1 MSIEVVPFL
10 SFVLV
15 TTFTP
20 GPNNISSA
28 SMGVLHGYK
37 KTVKYCLGIATGFFG
52 VMLLCGLIS
61 NTLLHILPGVETPLR
76 IAGAGYIL
84 WLAFETLHTS
94 YTFEDTDRRP
104 LGFARGVLLQVL
116 NLKAIVYGLTLY
128 STFLSPITDNLT
140 LLISFTLFLTCMSF
154 CSTST
159 WALFGASIRTYLHQ
173 PKIRQGVNLVLALL
187 LVYTAIEL
195 SGLLPVI
202 QRMLGNRA

>member
-1 MSIEVVPFL
+1 MSIDLVPFL

-61 NTLLHILPGVETPLR
+61 TTLLRILPGVETPLR
-76 IAGAGYIL
+76 IAGAVYIL

-94 YTFEDTDRRP
+94 YTFEDTDQRP

-116 NLKAIVYGLTLY
+116 NPKVVVYGLTLF
-128 STFLSPITDNLT
+128 STFLSSITGNPTYLI
-140 LLISFTLFLTCMSF
+140 LLTLFLSSMSF

-173 PKIRQGVNLVLALL
+173 PKIRQGVNFILALL

-202 QRMLGNRA
+202 QQLMGNGA

>member
-1 MSIEVVPFL
+1 MSIDLVPFL

-61 NTLLHILPGVETPLR
+61 TTLLRILPGVETPLR

-94 YTFEDTDRRP
+94 YTFEDTDQRP
-104 LGFARGVLLQVL
+104 LGFGRGVLLQVL

-128 STFLSPITDNLT
+128 STFLSPITDNPAYLT
-140 LLISFTLFLTCMSF
+140 LSTLFLTSMAF

-159 WALFGASIRTYLHQ
+159 WALFGASIRTCLHQ
-173 PKIRQGVNLVLALL
+173 PRIRQGVNLILALL
-187 LVYTAIEL
+187 LAYTAIEL
-195 SGLLPVI
+195 SGLLSVI
-202 QRMLGNRA
+202 HQLLGNGA

>member
-1 MSIEVVPFL
+1 MGIDVVPFL

-61 NTLLHILPGVETPLR
+61 TTLLHILPGVETPLR
-76 IAGAGYIL
+76 IAGAVYIL

-94 YTFEDTDRRP
+94 YTFEDTDQRP
-104 LGFARGVLLQVL
+104 LGFARGILLQVL
-116 NLKAIVYGLTLY
+116 NPKAIVYGLTLY
-128 STFLSPITDNLT
+128 STFLSPITGNPT
-140 LLISFTLFLTCMSF
+140 YLLASVLFLSSMSF

-173 PKIRQGVNLVLALL
+173 PKIRQGVNLILALL

-202 QRMLGNRA
+202 QQLMGNGA

>member
-1 MSIEVVPFL
+1 MSIDLVPFL

-52 VMLLCGLIS
+52 LMLLCGLIS
-61 NTLLHILPGVETPLR
+61 TTLLRILPGVETPLR
-76 IAGAGYIL
+76 IAGAVYIL
-84 WLAFETLHTS
+84 WLAFETLHAS
-94 YTFEDTDRRP
+94 YTFEDTDQRP

-116 NLKAIVYGLTLY
+116 NPKAIFYGLTLF
-128 STFLSPITDNLT
+128 STFLSPITGNPTYLI
-140 LLISFTLFLTCMSF
+140 LLTLFLSSMSF
-154 CSTST
+154 CSTSM

-173 PKIRQGVNLVLALL
+173 PKIRQGVNLILALL

-202 QRMLGNRA
+202 QQLTGNGA